1 MSYSSKSDDLDKP
14 LDTQEQTSDRQEAS
28 TSGQDAE
35 YKEQHPFLMLSV
47 ILVLVCISANFIPS
61 GVFERT
67 VVDGRTLIDPESFQ
81 VVEKSYVG
89 FTDFFLSFFEGF
101 KQASGLMAMVLFVG
115 GAFGVVKYIGLLE
128 ASINSLAGKLQHLHF
143 LPMTLTLILS
153 FGTLVSLTGMYELS
167 IVLVPLIVPLYLRF
181 GYDVI
186 VGTAVVLVGACAGL
200 GAGMTNPF
208 FTAIAQNIAEL
219 PLYSG
224 ILFRMATFLILALI
238 GLVYI
243 YFYAK
248 KIKSDPERSITHGLP
263 VKFDEVESLSSKM
276 SPALKRAAIVFLGMF
291 AFLVYGSI
299 NLGFSFSQ
307 MSATFIAMAIFVGL
321 AYGAGPNRICHM
333 FARGM
338 SEMMIAAMVIFFARS
353 ILFVMEESQVIDTV
367 INYLAG
373 LIGGVSGQA
382 GATLI
387 LLVQTVINFLV
398 PSGSGQAAITM
409 PIIIPL
415 SDIMEV
421 NRQVAILASQL
432 GDGMSNFIFPTNG
445 ALIAI
450 LSVAG
455 IPYLKWLRFFGPLYL
470 VLFAT
475 AITLVSTASMIGYGP
490 F

>member
-1 MSYSSKSDDLDKP
+1 MSYSRQSDNFNIPHRNK
-14 LDTQEQTSDRQEAS
+14 EQSSALKDAPSCGGE
-28 TSGQDAE
+28 AE
-35 YKEQHPFLMLSV
+35 YKEQHPFLMLSI
-47 ILVLVCISANFIPS
+47 ILVLVCIAANFIPS

-67 VVDGRTLIDPESFQ
+67 IVDGRTLIDPGSFQ
-81 VVEKSYVG
+81 IVDKVYIS

-115 GAFGVVKYIGLLE
+115 GAFGVIKHIGLLE
-128 ASINSLAGKLQHLHF
+128 ASIKVLAGKLQNLHF
-143 LPMTLTLILS
+143 LPMTLALILS

-200 GAGMTNPF
+200 GSGMTNPF
-208 FTAIAQNIAEL
+208 FTAIAQGLAEL

-224 ILFRMATFLILALI
+224 ILFRLFSFLTLALV
-238 GLVYI
+238 GLVFI
-243 YFYAK
+243 YLYAK
-248 KIKSDPERSITHGLP
+248 RIKADPTRSIVHDLP
-263 VKFDEVESLSSKM
+263 AKFGKVENLDIQM
-276 SPALKRAAIVFLGMF
+276 SPALKRAAVVFLGMF
-291 AFLVYGSI
+291 AFLIYGSI
-299 NLGFSFSQ
+299 SLGFSFAQ

-321 AYGAGPNRICHM
+321 AYGVGPNRICHM

-353 ILFVMEESQVIDTV
+353 ILFIMEEAQVIDTV

-373 LIGGVSGQA
+373 LIGGAGGQA
-382 GATLI
+382 GAILI
-387 LLVQTVINFLV
+387 LLVQTSINLLI

-415 SDIMEV
+415 SDFMEV

-455 IPYLKWLRFFGPLYL
+455 IPYIKWLRFFGPLFL
-470 VLFAT
+470 ILFAT
-475 AITLVSTASMIGYGP
+475 AVVLVSIASMIGYGP
-490 F
+490 Y

>member
-1 MSYSSKSDDLDKP
+1 MDSDDFDRRQ
-14 LDTQEQTSDRQEAS
+14 DVEEQRSSRQKDSACCDNE
-28 TSGQDAE
+28 E
-35 YKEQHPFLMLSV
+35 YKEQHPFLMLSI
-47 ILVLVCISANFIPS
+47 ILVLVCVAANFIPS

-67 VVDGRTLIDPESFQ
+67 VVDGRTIIDPGSFQ
-81 VVEKSYVG
+81 LVEKIYIS
-89 FTDFFLSFFEGF
+89 FPDFFLSFFEGF

-115 GAFGVVKYIGLLE
+115 GAFGVIKHIGLLE
-128 ASINSLAGKLQHLHF
+128 ASINALAGKLQNLHF

-181 GYDVI
+181 GYDVV

-224 ILFRMATFLILALI
+224 ILFRLFSFLSLALV
-238 GLVYI
+238 GLVFI
-243 YFYAK
+243 YFYAR
-248 KIKSDPERSITHGLP
+248 KIKANPTLSIMHGLP
-263 VKFDEVESLSSKM
+263 AKFGKVELLDTKM
-276 SPALKRAAIVFLGMF
+276 SPALKRAAVVFSGMF
-291 AFLVYGSI
+291 AFLIYGSI
-299 NLGFSFSQ
+299 SLGFSFAQ

-321 AYGAGPNRICHM
+321 VYGAGPNRICHM

-353 ILFVMEESQVIDTV
+353 ILFIMEEAQVIDTV
-367 INYLAG
+367 ISYLAG
-373 LIGGVSGQA
+373 LIGGVDGYA

-387 LLVQTVINFLV
+387 LLVQTTINFLI

-415 SDIMEV
+415 SDIMDV
-421 NRQVAILASQL
+421 NRQIAILASQL

-470 VLFAT
+470 ILFAT
-475 AITLVSTASMIGYGP
+475 AIFLISIASIVDYGP

>member
-1 MSYSSKSDDLDKP
+1 M
-14 LDTQEQTSDRQEAS
+14 
-28 TSGQDAE
+28 QDA
-35 YKEQHPFLMLSV
+35 
-47 ILVLVCISANFIPS
+47 
-61 GVFERT
+61 
-67 VVDGRTLIDPESFQ
+67 
-81 VVEKSYVG
+81 
-89 FTDFFLSFFEGF
+89 
-101 KQASGLMAMVLFVG
+101 
-115 GAFGVVKYIGLLE
+115 
-128 ASINSLAGKLQHLHF
+128 
-143 LPMTLTLILS
+143 
-153 FGTLVSLTGMYELS
+153 
-167 IVLVPLIVPLYLRF
+167 
-181 GYDVI
+181 
-186 VGTAVVLVGACAGL
+186 
-200 GAGMTNPF
+200 
-208 FTAIAQNIAEL
+208 
-219 PLYSG
+219 
-224 ILFRMATFLILALI
+224 
-238 GLVYI
+238 
-243 YFYAK
+243 K
-248 KIKSDPERSITHGLP
+248 KVKSDPTRSIVHDLP
-263 VKFDEVESLSSKM
+263 IKFEEVETLNSNM

-291 AFLVYGSI
+291 AFLIYGSI

-333 FARGM
+333 FSRGM

-353 ILFVMEESQVIDTV
+353 ILFVMDESQVIDTV

-387 LLVQTVINFLV
+387 LLVQTTINFLI

-470 VLFAT
+470 ILFST
-475 AITLVSTASMIGYGP
+475 AITLVSIASMIGYGP

>member
-1 MSYSSKSDDLDKP
+1 MSFSNRSDSFDKP
-14 LDTQEQTSDRQEAS
+14 IDHQEQPSS
-28 TSGQDAE
+28 CQDVSSRFGDGE
-35 YKEQHPFLMLSV
+35 YKEQHPFLMLSI
-47 ILVLVCISANFIPS
+47 ILALVCIAANFIPS

-81 VVEKSYVG
+81 LIDKSYTS
-89 FTDFFLSFFEGF
+89 FTDFFLSFFAGF
-101 KQASGLMAMVLFVG
+101 NQASGLMAMVLFVG
-115 GAFGVVKYIGLLE
+115 GAFGVIKHIGLLE
-128 ASINSLAGKLQHLHF
+128 VSIKVLARKLQNLHF
-143 LPMTLTLILS
+143 LPMTFTLILS

-167 IVLVPLIVPLYLRF
+167 IVLVPLIIPLYLRF
-181 GYDVI
+181 GYDTI

-208 FTAIAQNIAEL
+208 FTAIAQEIAEL

-224 ILFRMATFLILALI
+224 IMFRLFSFLTLALV
-238 GLVYI
+238 GLVFI
-243 YFYAK
+243 YLYARR
-248 KIKSDPERSITHGLP
+248 IKTDPSRSLVHGLP
-263 VKFDEVESLSSKM
+263 IKFEKVESLETRM
-276 SPALKRAAIVFLGMF
+276 SPALKRAAVVFLGMF
-291 AFLVYGSI
+291 AFLIYGSI
-299 NLGFSFSQ
+299 SLGFSFAQ
-307 MSATFIAMAIFVGL
+307 MSATFIAMAILVGL

-353 ILFVMEESQVIDTV
+353 ILFIMEEAQVIDTV
-367 INYLAG
+367 INYLAE
-373 LIGGVSGQA
+373 LIGDFSGQA
-382 GATLI
+382 GAALI
-387 LLVQTVINFLV
+387 LVVQTIINFLI

-415 SDIMEV
+415 SDIMEI

-455 IPYLKWLRFFGPLYL
+455 IPYIKWLRFFGPLFLILY
-470 VLFAT
+470 AT
-475 AITLVSTASMIGYGP
+475 AVVLVSIASLIGYGP